1 MRMASEI
8 RKVAYFTVPYEPKIS
23 SKFGLQLKTNPYLL
37 WVVEVVCWTCTLLLG
52 YNDTKCCPDMVVT
65 VYLAPSQAFN
75 IEELTWPCLYDLRQL
90 LLLHTFPEITEL
102 QRI

>member
-1 MRMASEI
+1 MSMASKI
-8 RKVAYFTVPYEPKIS
+8 IKAAYFTVPYEPKIS
-23 SKFGLQLKTNPYLL
+23 SKFGLQTKTNPYLL
-37 WVVEVVCWTCTLLLG
+37 RVVEVVCWTYIPLLG